1 MPWAASHEERDMKLS
16 LPALLDA
23 GRRFT
28 AGLARPR
35 IRRQAFTRKQLRQAR
50 RGFFLLGLT
59 LATFIALHPPA
70 AQAQDWVSEHWIGTW
85 GAGPGG
91 PPLPATTQT
100 YTNQTLRLIVHTS
113 VGVVNRGISGNRL
126 LSNPPEGSLAGRS
139 ALERFDRDVNATA
152 GVRYMTVLL
161 GINDIGNSSA
171 TNPVTAGDII
181 AGYRQLISRAH
192 SKGIAIHGATLTPF
206 EGAAYYSADK
216 ELVREAVNNCIRT
229 ISVTRRWGR
238 RCRWSC
244 SGRSGPA
251 I

>member
-1 MPWAASHEERDMKLS
+1 
-16 LPALLDA
+16 
-23 GRRFT
+23 
-28 AGLARPR
+28 
-35 IRRQAFTRKQLRQAR
+35 
-50 RGFFLLGLT
+50 
-59 LATFIALHPPA
+59 
-70 AQAQDWVSEHWIGTW
+70 
-85 GAGPGG
+85 
-91 PPLPATTQT
+91 
-100 YTNQTLRLIVHTS
+100 
-113 VGVVNRGISGNRL
+113 
-126 LSNPPEGSLAGRS
+126 
-139 ALERFDRDVNATA
+139 
-152 GVRYMTVLL
+152 MTVLL

-192 SKGIAIHGATLTPF
+192 SKGIAIYGATLTPF